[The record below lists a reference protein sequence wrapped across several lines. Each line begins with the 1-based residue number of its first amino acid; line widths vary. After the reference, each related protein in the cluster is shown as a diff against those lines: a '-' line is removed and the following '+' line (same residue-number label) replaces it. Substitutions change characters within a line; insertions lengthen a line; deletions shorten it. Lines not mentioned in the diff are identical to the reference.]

1 MLARAV
7 GAYTCDTTGALDQ
20 IRSWVSRAARRGS
33 SSSSSPCR
41 AAPSSDPMELPAATL
56 RVLNEAAA
64 HSADGRTVALV
75 FATHDFAELVLNWC
89 LTAVRAGVRWF
100 TVVAMDAELQALLE
114 RGGVGAPVV
123 LLPRAQQG
131 VPITKLNIIG
141 ERQRFGVQVLAAGL
155 SVVHADADAL
165 FVRDPTPLLAE
176 GDIVASRIWG
186 KPLSVV
192 RKWGAGVCTG
202 FYFLRS
208 SNRTVAFARS
218 VQQAVAAKARS
229 HADTWQQSD
238 QYYVNTLLDAMGV
251 TWSRGKMAGMADYK
265 ERMHSFTSDVGVAGG
280 SSGAPLRLVML
291 PHVLAARA
299 CPVMKPGDFAR
310 AGAKPGGKQRLWQHL
325 LGAAVVLHC
334 FPPEKASAQAQAKRT
349 IFMGHPEHIAGEEAF
364 QRGQGLWLLRA
375 DWRQLPRPQPVRFD
389 AWLASVE
396 NRSMAP
402 ALAQSSAAPAS
413 WRARKLAVAPASAP
427 GASARPGSRRGRGAR
442 SRRRRGKSRKAEGS

>member
-1 MLARAV
+1 MRFPKGFPVSFLPAILA
-7 GAYTCDTTGALDQ
+7 
-20 IRSWVSRAARRGS
+20 SR
-33 SSSSSPCR
+33 
-41 AAPSSDPMELPAATL
+41 MELPAATL
-56 RVLNEAAA
+56 RVLKTAAA

-100 TVVAMDAELQALLE
+100 TVVAMDAELQDLLE

-299 CPVMKPGDFAR
+299 CPVMKPADLAR

-375 DWRQLPRPQPVRFD
+375 DWRQLPRTQPARFD

-396 NRSMAP
+396 NRSAAP
-402 ALAQSSAAPAS
+402 VLAQSSASPAPVL
-413 WRARKLAVAPASAP
+413 WRARKLAFAPASAP
-427 GASARPGSRRGRGAR
+427 GVSARPESPRGRGAR
-442 SRRRRGKSRKAEGS
+442 SRRRRSKNRKAEV

>member
-1 MLARAV
+1 MRFPNGFPVSFLPAILA
-7 GAYTCDTTGALDQ
+7 
-20 IRSWVSRAARRGS
+20 SR
-33 SSSSSPCR
+33 
-41 AAPSSDPMELPAATL
+41 MELPAATL
-56 RVLNEAAA
+56 RVLNTAAA

-100 TVVAMDAELQALLE
+100 TVVAMDAELQDLLE

-299 CPVMKPGDFAR
+299 CPVMKPADLAR

-375 DWRQLPRPQPVRFD
+375 DWRQLPRTQPARFD

-396 NRSMAP
+396 NRSAAP
-402 ALAQSSAAPAS
+402 VLAQSSASPAPVL
-413 WRARKLAVAPASAP
+413 WRARKLAFAPASAP
-427 GASARPGSRRGRGAR
+427 GVSARPESPRGRGAR
-442 SRRRRGKSRKAEGS
+442 SRRRRSKNRKAEV

>member
-1 MLARAV
+1 M
-7 GAYTCDTTGALDQ
+7 GAFSCKFSCQFPPRDTCESQ
-20 IRSWVSRAARRGS
+20 PRRG
-33 SSSSSPCR
+33 R
-41 AAPSSDPMELPAATL
+41 MELPAATL
-56 RVLNEAAA
+56 RVLKTAAA

-100 TVVAMDAELQALLE
+100 TVVAMDAELQDLLE

-299 CPVMKPGDFAR
+299 CPVMKPADLAR

-375 DWRQLPRPQPVRFD
+375 DWRQLPRTQPARFD

-396 NRSMAP
+396 NRSAAP
-402 ALAQSSAAPAS
+402 VLAQSSASPAPVL
-413 WRARKLAVAPASAP
+413 WRARKLAFAPASAP
-427 GASARPGSRRGRGAR
+427 GVSARPESPRGRGAR
-442 SRRRRGKSRKAEGS
+442 SRRRRSKNRKAEV

>member
-1 MLARAV
+1 MTRPSV
-7 GAYTCDTTGALDQ
+7 
-20 IRSWVSRAARRGS
+20 S
-33 SSSSSPCR
+33 SSCGCVSLSFPVFLPAILASRNPAR
-41 AAPSSDPMELPAATL
+41 MELPAATL
-56 RVLNEAAA
+56 RVLNTAAA

-100 TVVAMDAELQALLE
+100 TVVAMDAELQDLLE

-299 CPVMKPGDFAR
+299 CPVMKPADLAR

-375 DWRQLPRPQPVRFD
+375 DWRQLPRTQPARFD

-396 NRSMAP
+396 NRSAAP
-402 ALAQSSAAPAS
+402 VLAQSSASPAPVL
-413 WRARKLAVAPASAP
+413 WRARKLAFAPASAP
-427 GASARPGSRRGRGAR
+427 GVSARPESPRGRGAR
-442 SRRRRGKSRKAEGS
+442 SRRRRSKNRKAEV

>member
-1 MLARAV
+1 VRFLNGFPVSFLPAILA
-7 GAYTCDTTGALDQ
+7 
-20 IRSWVSRAARRGS
+20 SR
-33 SSSSSPCR
+33 
-41 AAPSSDPMELPAATL
+41 MELPAATL
-56 RVLNEAAA
+56 RALKTAAA

-100 TVVAMDAELQALLE
+100 TVVAMDAELQDLLE

-299 CPVMKPGDFAR
+299 CPVMKPADLAR

-375 DWRQLPRPQPVRFD
+375 DWRQLPRTQPARFD

-396 NRSMAP
+396 NRSAAP
-402 ALAQSSAAPAS
+402 VLAQSSASPAPVL
-413 WRARKLAVAPASAP
+413 WRARKLAFAPASAP
-427 GASARPGSRRGRGAR
+427 GVSARPESPRGRGAR
-442 SRRRRGKSRKAEGS
+442 SRRRRSKNRKAEV

>member
-1 MLARAV
+1 MGAFSLSFPVFLPAILA
-7 GAYTCDTTGALDQ
+7 
-20 IRSWVSRAARRGS
+20 SRNPAR
-33 SSSSSPCR
+33 
-41 AAPSSDPMELPAATL
+41 MELPAATL
-56 RVLNEAAA
+56 RVLNTAAA

-100 TVVAMDAELQALLE
+100 TVVAMDAELQDLLE

-299 CPVMKPGDFAR
+299 CPVMKPADLAR

-375 DWRQLPRPQPVRFD
+375 DWRQLPRTQPARFD

-396 NRSMAP
+396 NRSAAP
-402 ALAQSSAAPAS
+402 VLAQSSASPAPVL
-413 WRARKLAVAPASAP
+413 WRARKLAFAPASAP
-427 GASARPGSRRGRGAR
+427 GVSARPESPRGRGAR
-442 SRRRRGKSRKAEGS
+442 SRRRRSKNRKAEV

>member
-1 MLARAV
+1 M
-7 GAYTCDTTGALDQ
+7 GAWLSFLVFLPAILRVATP
-20 IRSWVSRAARRGS
+20 RR
-33 SSSSSPCR
+33 
-41 AAPSSDPMELPAATL
+41 MELPAATL
-56 RVLNEAAA
+56 RVLKTAAA

-100 TVVAMDAELQALLE
+100 TVVAMDAELQDLLE

-299 CPVMKPGDFAR
+299 CPVMKPADLAR

-375 DWRQLPRPQPVRFD
+375 DWRQLPRTQPARFD

-396 NRSMAP
+396 NRSAAP
-402 ALAQSSAAPAS
+402 VLAQSSASPAPVL
-413 WRARKLAVAPASAP
+413 WRARKLAFAPASAP
-427 GASARPGSRRGRGAR
+427 GVSARPESPRGRGAR
-442 SRRRRGKSRKAEGS
+442 SRRRRSKNRKAEV

>member
-1 MLARAV
+1 MVFRVLLPSY
-7 GAYTCDTTGALDQ
+7 G
-20 IRSWVSRAARRGS
+20 
-33 SSSSSPCR
+33 R
-41 AAPSSDPMELPAATL
+41 AAPRSRMELPAATL
-56 RVLNEAAA
+56 SVLKEAAA

-89 LTAVRAGVRWF
+89 LTALRAGVRWF

-202 FYFLRS
+202 FYFLRA
-208 SNRTVAFARS
+208 SNRTLAFARR
-218 VQQAVAAKARS
+218 VQRAVAAKARS

-238 QYYVNTLLDAMGV
+238 QYFVNTLLEAMGV
-251 TWSRGKMAGMADYK
+251 TWSRGKMASIADYK
-265 ERMHSFTSDVGVAGG
+265 ERMHSFTRDVGVAGG
-280 SSGAPLRLVML
+280 SSAAPLRLVML

-299 CPVMKPGDFAR
+299 CPVLKPHDFAR
-310 AGAKPGGKQRLWQHL
+310 PGAKPGGKQRLWQHL
-325 LGAAVVLHC
+325 LGAAAVLHC

-375 DWRQLPRPQPVRFD
+375 DWRQLPRPHQPQPARFD
-389 AWLASVE
+389 AWLASLD
-396 NRSMAP
+396 NRSVTP
-402 ALAQSSAAPAS
+402 LATPVLARSVAAQAS
-413 WRARKLAVAPASAP
+413 RRARKLAAAPASTP
-427 GASARPGSRRGRGAR
+427 HGPQLSARPGSRGRRRGAR
-442 SRRRRGKSRKAEGS
+442 SRRRREPDQRVRGAL

>member
-1 MLARAV
+1 VRFPNGFPVSFLPAILA
-7 GAYTCDTTGALDQ
+7 
-20 IRSWVSRAARRGS
+20 SR
-33 SSSSSPCR
+33 
-41 AAPSSDPMELPAATL
+41 MELPAATL
-56 RVLNEAAA
+56 RVLKTAAA

-100 TVVAMDAELQALLE
+100 TVVAMDAELQDLLE

-299 CPVMKPGDFAR
+299 CPVMKPADLAR

-375 DWRQLPRPQPVRFD
+375 DWRQLPRPQPARFD

-396 NRSMAP
+396 NRSAAP
-402 ALAQSSAAPAS
+402 VLAQSSASPAPVL
-413 WRARKLAVAPASAP
+413 WRARKLAFAPASAP
-427 GASARPGSRRGRGAR
+427 GVSARPESPRGRGAR
-442 SRRRRGKSRKAEGS
+442 SRRRRSKNRKAEV